1 MIKFVRSADHRSYT
15 DYWRLV
21 ELGGFEIVGLDKAE
35 LDNPEHVYI
44 TTFFDGNLLA
54 ALSKPT
60 RARVIL
66 WHIEWTEDLPQAPG
80 LDEVWVSDRWYAQKI
95 GARFVPFGS
104 HPDLITVKN
113 APGAGASDVCTLS
126 YAQYGSRRWI
136 TEKRLKEQGV
146 TLAPNGWDGDRDSVL
161 ENSRLMMHVHQRA
174 DFPCIAMQRFAIAA
188 SARIPLVSETI
199 NNPFPLVDGE
209 DVFMVDYG
217 DLSNTIKHYLENPP
231 VADGLY
237 QKLCIEYRFDKVV
250 RNVLC

>member
-44 TTFFDGNLLA
+44 TTFFDGNLFA

-66 WHIEWTEDLPQAPG
+66 WHIEWTED
-80 LDEVWVSDRWYAQKI
+80 
-95 GARFVPFGS
+95 ARFVPFGS

-113 APGAGASDVCTLS
+113 APDAGASDVCTLS

-136 TEKRLKEQGV
+136 IEKRLKEQGV
-146 TLAPNGWDGDRDSVL
+146 TLAPNGWNSERDDAL
-161 ENSRLMMHVHQRA
+161 QNSRLMMHVHQRA

-199 NNPFPLVDGE
+199 NNPFPLVGGE